1 MAPPSGPAVELNRP
15 FLATCGLAAAFER
28 FEREV
33 LQPAAERHLGRRVAR
48 LEHSGAYRC
57 SDVEG
62 GGGRRSQHATANA
75 LDIHALVLDDGEVVS
90 VLEHWGD
97 PGPAGAFLREVAR
110 DACGVFSA
118 VLGPSYNEAHRDHLH
133 LDLGPYDICS
143 GAEEVSRAEGSSASD
158 DGGGGTRSE

>member
-33 LQPAAERHLGRRVAR
+33 LQPTAERHLGRRVAR

-57 SDVEG
+57 SYVEG
-62 GGGRRSQHATANA
+62 GAGRRSQHATANA
-75 LDIHALVLDDGEVVS
+75 LDIHAFVLDDGEAIS

-118 VLGPSYNEAHRDHLH
+118 VLGPSYNQAHRDHLH
-133 LDLGPYDICS
+133 LDLGPYAICS
-143 GAEEVSRAEGSSASD
+143 EADEAPAGAEATASD
-158 DGGGGTRSE
+158 GRGGARND